1 MTSTSNNPVY
11 LTSNELAER
20 WRVSIS
26 SVIRWREPGKPPVFY
41 KINGNILYKL
51 ADIEDLEKA
60 NRKST
65 TSN

>member
-1 MTSTSNNPVY
+1 MTSTFNNPVY

-26 SVIRWREPGKPPVFY
+26 SVIRWREQGKPPAFY

>member
-26 SVIRWREPGKPPVFY
+26 SVIRWREQGKPTVFY